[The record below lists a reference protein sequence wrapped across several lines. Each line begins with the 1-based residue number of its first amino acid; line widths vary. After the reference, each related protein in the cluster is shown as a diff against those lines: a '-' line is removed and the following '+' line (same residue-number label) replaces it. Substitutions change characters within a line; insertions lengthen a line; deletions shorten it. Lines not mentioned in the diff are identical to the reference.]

1 MTEYWPWLV
10 LAGLGAF
17 HGMNP
22 AMGWLFAV
30 ALGLHRDSRVIL
42 VQALPAIALGH
53 AMSIMI
59 VAGAVVLA
67 GVAISGHA
75 LLAGSGFLLIGWAIY
90 HQLYGH
96 RHRVR
101 FGMQTGLAGLAL
113 WSFLMA
119 TAHGAGLMVLPA
131 LIPLCLSRDPLGD
144 IAMDGSVGI
153 ALAAVTVAYGRAAR
167 RHGHHRHRGSRMART
182 GRSEECVDQLRR
194 DLDRRPCRYWRFAAA
209 IVGSGLTVV
218 ADLLVEE
225 RAGGRALR
233 QLQLERDRA
242 NAAGAFAA
250 HQQAFVLAGAADRA
264 RAGSRPRR
272 NRPR

>member
-1 MTEYWPWLV
+1 
-10 LAGLGAF
+10 
-17 HGMNP
+17 
-22 AMGWLFAV
+22 
-30 ALGLHRDSRVIL
+30 
-42 VQALPAIALGH
+42 
-53 AMSIMI
+53 MI

-131 LIPLCLSRDPLGD
+131 LIPLCLSSDPLGD

-153 ALAAVTVAYGRAAR
+153 ALAAVTVHTAALL
-167 RHGHHRHRGSRMART
+167 AVT
-182 GRSEECVDQLRR
+182 GTIAIAVREWLGLAVLKSAWINFDVIWTGAL
-194 DLDRRPCRYWRFAAA
+194 AATGV
-209 IVGSGLTVV
+209 ILLLSSGLV
-218 ADLLVEE
+218 
-225 RAGGRALR
+225 
-233 QLQLERDRA
+233 
-242 NAAGAFAA
+242 
-250 HQQAFVLAGAADRA
+250 
-264 RAGSRPRR
+264 
-272 NRPR
+272 